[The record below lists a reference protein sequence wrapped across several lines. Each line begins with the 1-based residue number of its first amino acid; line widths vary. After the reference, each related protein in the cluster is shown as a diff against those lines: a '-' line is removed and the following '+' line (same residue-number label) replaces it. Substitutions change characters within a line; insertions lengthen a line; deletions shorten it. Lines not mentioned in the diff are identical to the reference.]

1 MCTGFSC
8 DAVFSRWVKRVVSTE
23 TRVSLKRWN
32 IPVVACGRRTEREDK
47 EGDKCER
54 RLGTRAKKIYGVIQE
69 RMERKG
75 RKRVRKSGNL
85 GDVQKR
91 LRSTL
96 NRIDSRRKL
105 RSGNSA
111 VLLSKW
117 ISAIVLLFLFYR

>member
-1 MCTGFSC
+1 M
-8 DAVFSRWVKRVVSTE
+8 
-23 TRVSLKRWN
+23 
-32 IPVVACGRRTEREDK
+32 VARGRRTEREDK

-54 RLGTRAKKIYGVIQE
+54 RRETRAKKIYGVIQE
-69 RMERKG
+69 RMERKE
-75 RKRVRKSGNL
+75 RNRVRKSGNL

-91 LRSTL
+91 LRLTL

-105 RSGNSA
+105 RSGNSI